1 MSSSCKILICL
12 VQNACRK
19 KCCLLIQHVTL
30 IFMFALIKYIF
41 DCLWLVSPIF
51 LTLIY
56 FVLLTN
62 KQVTFLY
69 SQITCWLK
77 TSPPPALSSL
87 TTTFASLLEQ
97 RLPKKLLRW
106 WSVISTALSRIART
120 LKALTIGKKV
130 TYYRVK
136 VIFLCH
142 RFISNKPREVPQSET
157 FWFPG
162 LVTTGQVLHT
172 HFSIDF
178 HGRKLKL
185 QSSWPQRKWSPYHS
199 IDSPTWFQ

>member
-41 DCLWLVSPIF
+41 DCLWLVSLIF

-56 FVLLTN
+56 FILLTN

-77 TSPPPALSSL
+77 ISPPPPLSSL

-97 RLPKKLLRW
+97 RLPKKLLRC
-106 WSVISTALSRIART
+106 WSVISTALSRTARIAV
-120 LKALTIGKKV
+120 GKKC
-130 TYYRVK
+130 THYRVK
-136 VIFLCH
+136 VIFLYH
-142 RFISNKPREVPQSET
+142 RFISNEPRKVPQSADFLIPRISYNGTDPAHT
-157 FWFPG
+157 F
-162 LVTTGQVLHT
+162 LH
-172 HFSIDF
+172 F
-178 HGRKLKL
+178 HGSQLKP
-185 QSSWPQRKWSPYHS
+185 QSSWAQRNWSAHHS
-199 IDSPTWFQ
+199 VGSPTWFQ

>member
-41 DCLWLVSPIF
+41 DCLWLVSQIF

-56 FVLLTN
+56 FLLLTN

-69 SQITCWLK
+69 SRITCWLES
-77 TSPPPALSSL
+77 SPPPSSSSL
-87 TTTFASLLEQ
+87 TTTFASLLEP
-97 RLPKKLLRW
+97 RLPKQKVLRW
-106 WSVISTALSRIART
+106 WSVIATALSRIVRT
-120 LKALTIGKKV
+120 LMMLTTAKKC

-136 VIFLCH
+136 VIFLYC
-142 RFISNKPREVPQSET
+142 RFISSKKAPV
-157 FWFPG
+157 
-162 LVTTGQVLHT
+162 
-172 HFSIDF
+172 
-178 HGRKLKL
+178 
-185 QSSWPQRKWSPYHS
+185 
-199 IDSPTWFQ
+199 

>member
-56 FVLLTN
+56 FILLTN

-77 TSPPPALSSL
+77 TSPPPPLASL

-97 RLPKKLLRW
+97 RLPEKLLRW

-120 LKALTIGKKV
+120 LKALTIGKKC
-130 TYYRVK
+130 THYRVK
-136 VIFLCH
+136 VIFLYH
-142 RFISNKPREVPQSET
+142 KFISRKPREVPQSADFVIPRISYNRTDPAHT
-157 FWFPG
+157 F
-162 LVTTGQVLHT
+162 
-172 HFSIDF
+172 F
-178 HGRKLKL
+178 HWL
-185 QSSWPQRKWSPYHS
+185 SW
-199 IDSPTWFQ
+199 